1 MFQSGSLANTI
12 ETTRVPEYLDVDP
25 RILHLPSIRPTGADP
40 VKLQRQIDQH
50 GALTQGIPPIFVY
63 RGIDGRF
70 IILDGVTRAIR
81 VAKLQSGMLVRV
93 EVTGELSV
101 PCGHLPTVGEQRL

>member
-1 MFQSGSLANTI
+1 MSILEYCICPRSGQREQTLSSYNG
-12 ETTRVPEYLDVDP
+12 R
-25 RILHLPSIRPTGADP
+25 SI
-40 VKLQRQIDQH
+40 
-50 GALTQGIPPIFVY
+50 GALTQRIPPIFVY

-70 IILDGVTRAIR
+70 IILDGVPDGVPRATR

-93 EVTGELSV
+93 EVIGELSV